1 MAEFG
6 MPFDFDD
13 SAPDPEEY
21 EYSAV
26 EQRMFN
32 LAHRTNGVYPQVRI
46 IKDNILDPKTYVGQS
61 LLVYPAEGMLG
72 VVVSKGLAS
81 IEGCDYINTEPKLI
95 TFDQESVKQVYDIVI
110 HLDFIRQ
117 KVNAIKS
124 RRSNGAALTDSLQRA
139 PEVYEIC
146 IATVN
151 IPVGAT
157 TLDESHITDQR
168 LNTEICPSDG
178 KPVCG
183 MVGAA
188 AQADTR
194 MISEQLN
201 AFFDRYTKQA
211 SERYAAFVDFL
222 NKYRSD
228 STAAFDALMMWM
240 ENLKI
245 TSQADFDLWY
255 TNFKSSNSSM
265 FYSWYN
271 AFKSNSSTDFNT
283 WFQNLQNQ
291 LDSNQAANLQ
301 NQIDQHKSSLAASA
315 GGVHGIRY
323 LNGKLQ
329 YRLPNGWAT
338 FAELAV
344 GLRSTHID
352 ALGLT
357 SFEIDALQYTSTQ
370 INELIEME
378 A

>member
-1 MAEFG
+1 

-32 LAHRTNGVYPQVRI
+32 LAQRTNGVYPQVRI

-61 LLVYPAEGMLG
+61 LLVYPAEGTLG

-95 TFDQESVKQVYDIVI
+95 LFDKEAGKQIYDIVI
-110 HLDFIRQ
+110 HLDLIRQ
-117 KVNAIKS
+117 KVNAIKI
-124 RRSNGAALTDSLQRA
+124 RRYNGAALTDALRRV

-146 IATVN
+146 IATVT
-151 IPVGAT
+151 IPAGAAT
-157 TLDESHITDQR
+157 IDESHITDQR
-168 LNTEICPSDG
+168 LNTELCPSDG

-183 MVGAA
+183 LVAAA

-194 MISEQLN
+194 IISEQLN

-211 SERYAAFVDFL
+211 AERYSAFTTLLD
-222 NKYRSD
+222 NYKAD
-228 STAAFDALMMWM
+228 STASFEALLMWF
-240 ENLKI
+240 NNFKI
-245 TSQADFDLWY
+245 NSQTYFDLWY

-265 FYSWYN
+265 FYTWYN
-271 AFKSNSSTDFNT
+271 AFKSGSATDFSE
-283 WFQNLQNQ
+283 WFQNLQDQ

-301 NQIDQHKSSLAASA
+301 NQIDKHKTTIVASA
-315 GGVHGIRY
+315 EGVHGIRY
-323 LNGKLQ
+323 FNGKLQ
-329 YRLPNGWAT
+329 IRLPNGWTT
-338 FAELAV
+338 FAEVAN
-344 GLRSTHID
+344 GLRSTYID
-352 ALGLT
+352 SLGLT
-357 SFEIDALQYTSTQ
+357 SFEIDSLQYTSTQ
-370 INELIEME
+370 INDLVEME